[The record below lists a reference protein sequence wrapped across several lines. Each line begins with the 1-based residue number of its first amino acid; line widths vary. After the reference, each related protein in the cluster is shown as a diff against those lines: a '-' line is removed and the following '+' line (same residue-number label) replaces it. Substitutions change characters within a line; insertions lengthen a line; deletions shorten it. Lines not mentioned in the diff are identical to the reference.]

1 MKLNEFIKLESIHV
15 NVDADSVK
23 NVFKKLSVFF
33 SKTDKQ
39 KALTI
44 LEKLNER
51 ERLGSTG
58 VGDGIAI
65 PHTKIPGLKKTKVDF
80 LKLISAVDFSASDKK
95 NVDIIFSIIA
105 PENSQSEHLLIL
117 SSISNFLKN
126 KNYVEKLRKLNEP
139 QKILALFSKV

>member
-1 MKLNEFIKLESIHV
+1 MKLTEFIKLESIHV

-65 PHTKIPGLKKTKVDF
+65 PHTKIPGLKKTKVIF

>member
-1 MKLNEFIKLESIHV
+1 MKLNEFISLRSIHLD
-15 NVDADSVK
+15 VDADSVK
-23 NVFKKLSVFF
+23 NVFKKISIFF
-33 SKTDKQ
+33 SKNDKQ
-39 KALTI
+39 KASTI
-44 LEKLNER
+44 IEKLNER

-58 VGDGIAI
+58 VGNGIAI
-65 PHTKIPGLKKTKVDF
+65 PHTKIPDLRKTQVIL

-126 KNYVEKLRKLNEP
+126 KTYVNKLRELDEP
-139 QKILALFSKV
+139 KKILALFSKV